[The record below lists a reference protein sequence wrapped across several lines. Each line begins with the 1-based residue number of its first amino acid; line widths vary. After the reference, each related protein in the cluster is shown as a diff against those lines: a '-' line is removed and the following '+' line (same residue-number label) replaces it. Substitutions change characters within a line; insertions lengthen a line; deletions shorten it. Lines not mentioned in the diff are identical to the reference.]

1 MSQFEV
7 FGRLLVL
14 VGLSLALIGGIVWLL
29 GRVGG
34 FNGFP
39 GTLRIEGN
47 GITCLFPVLASI
59 LLSIFLTVILN
70 LIIRLLNR

>member
-14 VGLSLALIGGIVWLL
+14 IGISLAIIGGIVWII
-29 GRVGG
+29 GRIGG

-39 GTLRIEGN
+39 GTLRVEGN
-47 GITCLFPVLASI
+47 GVTCIFPILASI
-59 LLSIFLTVILN
+59 LLSIVLTVVLN